1 MALNHVSPKDVIKS
15 DDWNYMADV
24 SNDIPIDQT
33 PNRAKDTVYQN
44 TTGHKL
50 LVSIIV
56 SGNNYTSYANGDNYT
71 SAYISSDNV
80 NYIEISSYQNHHDLG
95 QGGSSDEYWETFYC
109 KWTHSFI
116 VPDGY
121 TFGSWSSKVNVISPF
136 TTIK

>member
-1 MALNHVSPKDVIKS
+1 MALNYVSPKDVIKS
-15 DDWNYMADV
+15 EDWNYMADV

-33 PNRAKDTVYQN
+33 KNRTKDTVYQN

-56 SGNNYTSYANGDNYT
+56 NGNNPASYGNADVST

-80 NYIEISSYQNHHDLG
+80 DFIEISSFQDHHDIYFG
-95 QGGSSDEYWETFYC
+95 YWETFYC

-121 TFGSWSSKVNVISPF
+121 YYKITGNISI
-136 TTIK
+136 IKWYEQYIW